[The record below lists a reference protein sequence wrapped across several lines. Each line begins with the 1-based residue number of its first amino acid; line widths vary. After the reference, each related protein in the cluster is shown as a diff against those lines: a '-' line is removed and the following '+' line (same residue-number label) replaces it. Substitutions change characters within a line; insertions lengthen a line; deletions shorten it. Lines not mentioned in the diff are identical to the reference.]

1 MKLISNTSPLI
12 LLFEANLEFVLR
24 ELYGEIIIPEEVL
37 SEILISPKVDKLSN
51 QIESC
56 DWIKKVKIEMEAS
69 VLNWDLG
76 KGESAVL
83 SYALQ
88 NPNSLSL
95 LDDRLGKKCA
105 GILGIDVIG
114 TGGLLVFAKRQGIIK
129 EIRTPLEKLKRAG
142 LWITNDIIQLILHRA
157 GE

>member
-12 LLFEANLEFVLR
+12 LLFEADLEFVLR

-95 LDDRLGKKCA
+95 LDDHLYYSN
-105 GILGIDVIG
+105 L
-114 TGGLLVFAKRQGIIK
+114 
-129 EIRTPLEKLKRAG
+129 
-142 LWITNDIIQLILHRA
+142 
-157 GE
+157 